1 MIVEFQAL
9 NDMIAEAQADIS
21 VGLQIGQLRDRA
33 AAHVKAGDRTRL
45 AREIDFIGGS
55 ASRPGPAESLSATGE
70 GQMYSV
76 GLGFCRTYAHKPP
89 FTCRGGS
96 TDLDANDK
104 WLSMLRR
111 MRAFAPLWVE

>member
-9 NDMIAEAQADIS
+9 NDMIAEAEAGIN
-21 VGLQIGQLRDRA
+21 VRLQVARIRNRA
-33 AAHVKAGDRTRL
+33 AAHVKPGDRTKL

-55 ASRPGPAESLSATGE
+55 ASRPGPVESLSATGE

-89 FTCRGGS
+89 FVCRGGS
-96 TDLDANDK
+96 TDLDANDE
-104 WLSMLRR
+104 WY
-111 MRAFAPLWVE
+111 